1 MMEKYFINNL
11 DLDYV
16 ANFKMVKIAVVAP
29 ILVQLYSQYG
39 VDKVLNDWGIIQNSR
54 LKDFFS
60 SKAEL
65 LDYTYSILILSYSI
79 DSRIILTEQG
89 IFVKHSE
96 TVMERMDLSILE
108 DPNFLGSEFQGINSY
123 YLIY

>member
-1 MMEKYFINNL
+1 MEKYFINNL